1 MSSEAYKKEIN
12 ERKAKGFFRSVLKN
26 DGRPYLNSDT
36 AIEILSDI
44 LTNKLLEKLER
55 EKRR

>member
-1 MSSEAYKKEIN
+1 MSSETYRKEIN
-12 ERKAKGFFRSVLKN
+12 ERKAKAFFRSVLK
-26 DGRPYLNSDT
+26 DEGRPYLNSDT
-36 AIEILSDI
+36 AIEILSEI